1 LVKFRWSG
9 NNSTKDK
16 EKELKMKNK
25 VQRAASLLL
34 AMILAVAFSMPT
46 FAANETNNLGITY
59 MATLGNATLTA
70 SDQDQTFQMILK
82 ANKEIT
88 LGSMQA
94 EITKDSP
101 IELTKIEGGEGISIS
116 ASDYNMDIGKVSWTT
131 EDAENLSGITEL
143 LKVTFKVP
151 AGTKAG
157 SYNVGVKGLELTK
170 DYGTIWEKSASATAT
185 LTITDNTVSSGY
197 TAGLNTL
204 SQEVHV
210 DDTVDVN
217 ISVSNPDETTFA
229 AGEVKIQYDADKLL
243 FDQTGSTLGTATVKD
258 TNGTITLEDYG
269 DNKNFG
275 TGVYT
280 LKFTAKADGD
290 AQIVLKSAAFV
301 NKENAAKSD
310 LIAATLNPDTLSIA
324 IQKKVYS
331 VTLPEIFTGEAN
343 VVDGANYTFSKAADG
358 GHYDYGTVSA
368 TVDGEAVNV
377 IDNGD
382 GTYTINNVTGE
393 LVITCDR
400 TPKSYTVTFA
410 GNAAEDITGAADR
423 ATYNTNYQFA
433 IPSATGWAYK
443 LESITIGDKD
453 YTGYAIEN
461 SVCTIPGTAITG
473 NIIITVT
480 KSATIASVTVEGT
493 GAGAAAGYNPEA
505 EIGKDYTLTITPE
518 EGYTYTVSATMGDK
532 TVDVIDNKDNTYTV
546 KNVTDSIV
554 FTVNSAVIV
563 DGVSVEDYL
572 TLNGTKMWLV
582 KNNTTLAD
590 GKVPTYAGSPM
601 FWSEKYATYCY
612 LVISDT
618 LNAEDAKAEIGI
630 MDGEKVTVTNSM
642 DVNGTGT
649 LDASDAQL
657 TFNMYNAVYSNFTD
671 DVTMEKFL
679 RADVNGDNKIDV
691 KDAEAIVNQI
701 LAGSTN

>member
-1 LVKFRWSG
+1 
-9 NNSTKDK
+9 
-16 EKELKMKNK
+16 MKNK
-25 VQRAASLLL
+25 VQRAAALLL
-34 AMILAVAFSMPT
+34 AMILAVAFSMPA
-46 FAANETNNLGITY
+46 FAADENNNLGVTY
-59 MATLGNATLTA
+59 AAMLSTETLTV
-70 SDQDQTFQMILK
+70 SDQDQTFQMTLK
-82 ANKEIT
+82 TNKEIT
-88 LGSMQA
+88 LGSLEA
-94 EITKDSP
+94 VITEDSP
-101 IELTKIEGGEGISIS
+101 IELVKIEGGEGISIS
-116 ASDYNMDIGKVSWTT
+116 ASDYNMDIGKVSWDT
-131 EDAENLSGITEL
+131 EDAENISGITEL

-157 SYNVGVKGLELTK
+157 SYKVGVKGLELTK

-185 LTITDNTVSSGY
+185 LTITDNTASSGY

-204 SQEVHV
+204 NQEVHV

-217 ISVSNPDETTFA
+217 ISVSNSDAATFA
-229 AGEVKIQYDADKLL
+229 AGEVKIQYDADKLA
-243 FDQTGSTLGTATVKD
+243 FNQDSSVLGNATVKEAG
-258 TNGTITLEDYG
+258 GTITLEDYG

-290 AQIVLKSAAFV
+290 AEITLKSAAFV
-301 NKENAAKSD
+301 DKENAAKSD
-310 LIAATLNPDTLSIA
+310 LIAATLNPDTLLIA
-324 IQKKVYS
+324 IQKKVYN
-331 VTLPEIFTGEAN
+331 VTLPEIFTGAAT
-343 VVDGANYTFSKAADG
+343 VVDGTDYTFSKAADG
-358 GHYDYGTVSA
+358 EHYDYGTVSA
-368 TVDGEAVNV
+368 TVDGKPVDV

-382 GTYTINNVTGE
+382 STYTINNVTGE

-410 GNAAEDITGAADR
+410 GNAAEDITGAAAK
-423 ATYNTNYQFA
+423 ATYNTNYQFT

-518 EGYTYTVSATMGDK
+518 AGYTYTVSATMGNK

-563 DGVSVEDYL
+563 DGVSVEEYL

-618 LNAEDAKAEIGI
+618 LNAEDAKAVIGI

>member
-1 LVKFRWSG
+1 
-9 NNSTKDK
+9 
-16 EKELKMKNK
+16 MKNK

-46 FAANETNNLGITY
+46 FAADETNNLGVTY
-59 MATLGNATLTA
+59 MAMLSNATLTT

-131 EDAENLSGITEL
+131 EDAENLTGITEL

-157 SYNVGVKGLELTK
+157 SYKVGVKGLELTK

-185 LTITDNTVSSGY
+185 LTITDNTASSGY

-204 SQEVHV
+204 NQEVHV

-217 ISVSNPDETTFA
+217 ISVSNSDAATFA
-229 AGEVKIQYDADKLL
+229 AGEVKIQYDADKLA
-243 FDQTGSTLGTATVKD
+243 FNQDSSVLGNATVKEAG
-258 TNGTITLEDYG
+258 GTITLEDYG

-290 AQIVLKSAAFV
+290 AEITLKSAAFV
-301 NKENAAKSD
+301 DKENAAKSD
-310 LIAATLNPDTLSIA
+310 LIAATLNPDTLLIA
-324 IQKKVYS
+324 IQKKVYN
-331 VTLPEIFTGEAN
+331 VTLPEIFTGAAT
-343 VVDGANYTFSKAADG
+343 VVDGTDYTFSKAADG
-358 GHYDYGTVSA
+358 EHYDYGTVSA
-368 TVDGEAVNV
+368 TVDGKPVDV

-382 GTYTINNVTGE
+382 STYTINNVTGE

-410 GNAAEDITGAADR
+410 GNAAEDITGAADK
-423 ATYNTNYQFA
+423 ATYNTNYQFT

-493 GAGAAAGYNPEA
+493 GAGAATGYNPEA

-546 KNVTDSIV
+546 KNVTGNIV
-554 FTVNSAVIV
+554 FTVNRTVIV
-563 DGVSVEDYL
+563 DGVSVEEYL

-582 KNNTTLAD
+582 RNDVTLAD

-601 FWSEKYATYCY
+601 FWSEKYKTYCY
-612 LVISDT
+612 LVVSDT
-618 LNAEDAKAEIGI
+618 LSVEDAKAEIGI
-630 MDGEKVTVTNSM
+630 MDGEKVTVADSM

>member
-1 LVKFRWSG
+1 
-9 NNSTKDK
+9 
-16 EKELKMKNK
+16 MKNK
-25 VQRAASLLL
+25 VQRAAALLL
-34 AMILAVAFSMPT
+34 AMILAVAFSMPA
-46 FAANETNNLGITY
+46 FAADENNNLGVTY
-59 MATLGNATLTA
+59 AAMLSTETLTV
-70 SDQDQTFQMILK
+70 SDQDQTFQMTLK
-82 ANKEIT
+82 TNKEIT
-88 LGSMQA
+88 LGSLEA
-94 EITKDSP
+94 VITEDSP
-101 IELTKIEGGEGISIS
+101 IELVKIEGGEGISIS
-116 ASDYNMDIGKVSWTT
+116 ASDYNMDIGKVSWDT
-131 EDAENLSGITEL
+131 EDAENISGITEL

-157 SYNVGVKGLELTK
+157 SYKVGVKGLELTK

-185 LTITDNTVSSGY
+185 LTITDNTASSGY

-204 SQEVHV
+204 NQEVHV

-217 ISVSNPDETTFA
+217 ISVSNSDAATFA
-229 AGEVKIQYDADKLL
+229 AGEVKIQYDADKLA
-243 FDQTGSTLGTATVKD
+243 FNQDSSVLGNATVKEAG
-258 TNGTITLEDYG
+258 GTITLEDYG

-290 AQIVLKSAAFV
+290 AEITLKSAAFV
-301 NKENAAKSD
+301 DKENAAKSD

-331 VTLPEIFTGEAN
+331 VTLPEIFTGAAT
-343 VVDGANYTFSKAADG
+343 VVDGTDYTFSKAADG
-358 GHYDYGTVSA
+358 EHYDYGTVSA
-368 TVDGEAVNV
+368 TVDGKPVDV

-382 GTYTINNVTGE
+382 STYTINNVTGE

-410 GNAAEDITGAADR
+410 GNAAEDITGAADK
-423 ATYNTNYQFA
+423 ATYNTNYQFT

-473 NIIITVT
+473 NIIIIVT

-493 GAGAAAGYNPEA
+493 GAGAATGYNPEA

-546 KNVTDSIV
+546 KNVTGNIV
-554 FTVNSAVIV
+554 FTVNRTVIV
-563 DGVSVEDYL
+563 DGVSVEEYL

-582 KNNTTLAD
+582 RNDVTLAD

-601 FWSEKYATYCY
+601 FWSEKYKAYCY
-612 LVISDT
+612 LVVSDT
-618 LNAEDAKAEIGI
+618 LSVEDAKAEIGI
-630 MDGEKVTVTNSM
+630 MDGEKVTVADSM

>member
-1 LVKFRWSG
+1 
-9 NNSTKDK
+9 
-16 EKELKMKNK
+16 MKNK
-25 VQRAASLLL
+25 VQRAAALLL
-34 AMILAVAFSMPT
+34 AMILAVAFSMPA
-46 FAANETNNLGITY
+46 FAADENNNLGVTY
-59 MATLGNATLTA
+59 AAMLSTETLTV
-70 SDQDQTFQMILK
+70 SDQDQTFQMTLK
-82 ANKEIT
+82 TNKEIT
-88 LGSMQA
+88 LGSLEA
-94 EITKDSP
+94 VITEDSP
-101 IELTKIEGGEGISIS
+101 IELVKIEGGEGISIS
-116 ASDYNMDIGKVSWTT
+116 ASDYNMDIGKVSWDT
-131 EDAENLSGITEL
+131 EDAENISGITEL

-157 SYNVGVKGLELTK
+157 SYKVGVKGLELTK

-185 LTITDNTVSSGY
+185 LTITDNTASSGY

-204 SQEVHV
+204 NQEVHV

-217 ISVSNPDETTFA
+217 ISVSNSDAATFA
-229 AGEVKIQYDADKLL
+229 AGEVKIQYDADKLA
-243 FDQTGSTLGTATVKD
+243 FNQDSSVLGNATVKEAG
-258 TNGTITLEDYG
+258 GTITLEDYG

-290 AQIVLKSAAFV
+290 AEITLKSAAFV
-301 NKENAAKSD
+301 DKENAAKSD
-310 LIAATLNPDTLSIA
+310 LIAATLNPDTLLIA
-324 IQKKVYS
+324 IQKKVYN
-331 VTLPEIFTGEAN
+331 VTLPEIFTGAAT
-343 VVDGANYTFSKAADG
+343 VVDGTDYTFSKAADG
-358 GHYDYGTVSA
+358 EHYDYGTVSA
-368 TVDGEAVNV
+368 TVDGKPVDV

-382 GTYTINNVTGE
+382 STYTINNVTGE

-410 GNAAEDITGAADR
+410 GNAAEDITGAADK
-423 ATYNTNYQFA
+423 ATYNTNYQFT

-473 NIIITVT
+473 NIIIIVT

-493 GAGAAAGYNPEA
+493 GAGAATGYNPEA

-546 KNVTDSIV
+546 KNVTGNIV
-554 FTVNSAVIV
+554 FTVNRTVIV
-563 DGVSVEDYL
+563 DGVSVEEYL

-582 KNNTTLAD
+582 RNDVTLAD

-601 FWSEKYATYCY
+601 FWSEKYKAYCY
-612 LVISDT
+612 LVVSDT
-618 LNAEDAKAEIGI
+618 LSVEDAKAEIGI
-630 MDGEKVTVTNSM
+630 MDGEKVTVADSM

>member
-368 TVDGEAVNV
+368 TVDGKPVDV

-400 TPKSYTVTFA
+400 TPKSYTVTFE
-410 GNAAEDITGAADR
+410 GNAAEDITGAADK
-423 ATYNTNYQFA
+423 ATYNTNYQFT

-518 EGYTYTVSATMGDK
+518 AGYTYTVSATMGNK

-618 LNAEDAKAEIGI
+618 LNAEDAKVEIGI

>member
-1 LVKFRWSG
+1 
-9 NNSTKDK
+9 
-16 EKELKMKNK
+16 MKNK
-25 VQRAASLLL
+25 VQRVASLLL
-34 AMILAVAFSMPT
+34 AMILAFAFSMPT
-46 FAANETNNLGITY
+46 FAADETNNLGVTY
-59 MATLGNATLTA
+59 MAMLSNTTLPV
-70 SDQDQTFQMILK
+70 SDQDQTFQMTLK

-88 LGSMQA
+88 LGSLQA
-94 EITKDSP
+94 DITKDSP
-101 IELTKIEGGEGISIS
+101 IELVKIEGGEGISIS
-116 ASDYNMDIGKVSWTT
+116 ASDYNMDVGKISWTT
-131 EDAENLSGITEL
+131 EDTENLTGITEL

-151 AGTKAG
+151 AGTEAG
-157 SYNVGVKGLELTK
+157 SYKVGVKGLELTK
-170 DYGTIWEKSASATAT
+170 DYGTIWEKSASAIAT
-185 LTITDNTVSSGY
+185 LTIIDNTASSGY
-197 TAGLNTL
+197 TAGLNAL
-204 SQEVHV
+204 NQEIHV

-229 AGEVKIQYDADKLL
+229 AGEVKIQYDADKLA
-243 FDQTGSTLGTATVKD
+243 FNQDSSVLGNATVKEAG
-258 TNGTITLEDYG
+258 GTITLEDYG

-290 AQIVLKSAAFV
+290 AEITLKSAAFV
-301 NKENAAKSD
+301 DKENAAKSD
-310 LIAATLNPDTLSIA
+310 LIAATLNPDTLLIA
-324 IQKKVYS
+324 IQKKVYN
-331 VTLPEIFTGEAN
+331 VTLPEIFTGAAT
-343 VVDGANYTFSKAADG
+343 VVDGTDYTFSKAADG
-358 GHYDYGTVSA
+358 EHYDYGTVSA
-368 TVDGEAVNV
+368 TVDGKPVDV

-382 GTYTINNVTGE
+382 STYTINNVTGE

-410 GNAAEDITGAADR
+410 GNAAEDITGAADK
-423 ATYNTNYQFA
+423 ATYNTNYQFT

-493 GAGAAAGYNPEA
+493 GAGAATGYNPEA

-546 KNVTDSIV
+546 KNVTGNIV
-554 FTVNSAVIV
+554 FTVNRTVIV
-563 DGVSVEDYL
+563 DGVSVEEYL

-582 KNNTTLAD
+582 RNDVTLAD

-601 FWSEKYATYCY
+601 FWSEKYKAYCY
-612 LVISDT
+612 LVVSDT
-618 LNAEDAKAEIGI
+618 LSVEDAKAEIGI
-630 MDGEKVTVTNSM
+630 MDGEKVTVADSM

>member
-1 LVKFRWSG
+1 
-9 NNSTKDK
+9 
-16 EKELKMKNK
+16 MKNK
-25 VQRAASLLL
+25 VQRAAALLL
-34 AMILAVAFSMPT
+34 AMILAVAFSMPA
-46 FAANETNNLGITY
+46 FAADENNNLGVTY
-59 MATLGNATLTA
+59 AAMLSTETLTV
-70 SDQDQTFQMILK
+70 SDQDQTFQMTLK
-82 ANKEIT
+82 TNKEIT
-88 LGSMQA
+88 LGSLEA
-94 EITKDSP
+94 VITEDSP
-101 IELTKIEGGEGISIS
+101 IELVKIEGGEGISIS
-116 ASDYNMDIGKVSWTT
+116 ASDYNMDIGKVSWDT
-131 EDAENLSGITEL
+131 EDAENISGITEL

-157 SYNVGVKGLELTK
+157 SYKVGVKGLELTK

-185 LTITDNTVSSGY
+185 LTITDNTASSGY

-204 SQEVHV
+204 NQEVHV

-217 ISVSNPDETTFA
+217 ISVSNSDAATFA
-229 AGEVKIQYDADKLL
+229 AGEVKIQYDADKLA
-243 FDQTGSTLGTATVKD
+243 FNQDSSVLGNATVKEAG
-258 TNGTITLEDYG
+258 GTITLEDYG

-290 AQIVLKSAAFV
+290 AEITLKSAAFV
-301 NKENAAKSD
+301 DKENAAKSD
-310 LIAATLNPDTLSIA
+310 LIAATLNPDTLLIA
-324 IQKKVYS
+324 IQKKVYN
-331 VTLPEIFTGEAN
+331 VTLPEIFTGAAT
-343 VVDGANYTFSKAADG
+343 VVDGTDYTFSKAADG
-358 GHYDYGTVSA
+358 EHYDYGTVSA
-368 TVDGEAVNV
+368 TVDGKPVDV

-382 GTYTINNVTGE
+382 STYTINNVTGE

-410 GNAAEDITGAADR
+410 GNAAEDITGAADK
-423 ATYNTNYQFA
+423 ATYNTNYQFT

-493 GAGAAAGYNPEA
+493 GAGAATGYNPEA

-546 KNVTDSIV
+546 KNVTGNIV
-554 FTVNSAVIV
+554 FTVNRTVIV
-563 DGVSVEDYL
+563 DGVSVEEYL

-582 KNNTTLAD
+582 RNDVTLAD

-601 FWSEKYATYCY
+601 FWSEKYKAYCY
-612 LVISDT
+612 LVVSDT
-618 LNAEDAKAEIGI
+618 LSVEDAKAEIGI
-630 MDGEKVTVTNSM
+630 MDGEKVTVADSM

>member
-1 LVKFRWSG
+1 
-9 NNSTKDK
+9 
-16 EKELKMKNK
+16 MKNK

-229 AGEVKIQYDADKLL
+229 AGEVKIQYDAGKLL

>member
-1 LVKFRWSG
+1 
-9 NNSTKDK
+9 
-16 EKELKMKNK
+16 MKNK

-493 GAGAAAGYNPEA
+493 AAGAAAGYNPEA

>member
-1 LVKFRWSG
+1 
-9 NNSTKDK
+9 
-16 EKELKMKNK
+16 MKNK

-46 FAANETNNLGITY
+46 FAADETNNLGVTY
-59 MATLGNATLTA
+59 MAMLSNATLTT

-131 EDAENLSGITEL
+131 EDAENLTGITEL

-157 SYNVGVKGLELTK
+157 SYKVGVKGLELTK

-185 LTITDNTVSSGY
+185 LTITDNTASSGY

-204 SQEVHV
+204 DQEVHV

-229 AGEVKIQYDADKLL
+229 AGEVKIQYDADKLA
-243 FDQTGSTLGTATVKD
+243 FNQDSSVLGNATVKEAG
-258 TNGTITLEDYG
+258 GTITLEDYG

-290 AQIVLKSAAFV
+290 AEITLKSAAFV
-301 NKENAAKSD
+301 DKENAAKSD
-310 LIAATLNPDTLSIA
+310 LIAATLNPDTLLIA
-324 IQKKVYS
+324 IQKKVYN
-331 VTLPEIFTGEAN
+331 VTLPEIFTGAAT
-343 VVDGANYTFSKAADG
+343 VVDGTDYTFSKAADG
-358 GHYDYGTVSA
+358 EHYDYGTVSA
-368 TVDGEAVNV
+368 TVDGKPVDV

-382 GTYTINNVTGE
+382 STYTINNVTGE

-410 GNAAEDITGAADR
+410 GNAAEDITGAADK
-423 ATYNTNYQFA
+423 ATYNTNYQFT

-493 GAGAAAGYNPEA
+493 GAGAATGYNPEA

-546 KNVTDSIV
+546 KNVTGNIV
-554 FTVNSAVIV
+554 FTVNRTVIV
-563 DGVSVEDYL
+563 DGVSVEEYL

-582 KNNTTLAD
+582 RNDVTLAD

-601 FWSEKYATYCY
+601 FWSEKYKAYCY
-612 LVISDT
+612 LVVSDT
-618 LNAEDAKAEIGI
+618 LSVEDAKAEIGI
-630 MDGEKVTVTNSM
+630 MDGEKVTVADSM

>member
-1 LVKFRWSG
+1 
-9 NNSTKDK
+9 
-16 EKELKMKNK
+16 MKNK
-25 VQRAASLLL
+25 VQRAAALLL
-34 AMILAVAFSMPT
+34 AMILAVAFSMPA
-46 FAANETNNLGITY
+46 FAADENNNLGVTY
-59 MATLGNATLTA
+59 AAMLSTETLTV
-70 SDQDQTFQMILK
+70 SDQDQTFQMTLK
-82 ANKEIT
+82 TNKEIT
-88 LGSMQA
+88 LGSLEA
-94 EITKDSP
+94 VITEDSP
-101 IELTKIEGGEGISIS
+101 IELVKIEGGEGISIS
-116 ASDYNMDIGKVSWTT
+116 ASDYNMDIGKVSWDT
-131 EDAENLSGITEL
+131 EDAENISGITEL

-157 SYNVGVKGLELTK
+157 SYKVGVKGLELTK

-185 LTITDNTVSSGY
+185 LTITDNTASSGY

-204 SQEVHV
+204 NQEVHV

-217 ISVSNPDETTFA
+217 ISVSNSDAATFA
-229 AGEVKIQYDADKLL
+229 AGEVKIQYDADKLA
-243 FDQTGSTLGTATVKD
+243 FNQDSSVLGNATVKEAG
-258 TNGTITLEDYG
+258 GTITLEDYG

-290 AQIVLKSAAFV
+290 AEITLKSAAFV
-301 NKENAAKSD
+301 DKENAAKSD
-310 LIAATLNPDTLSIA
+310 LIAATLNPDTLLIA
-324 IQKKVYS
+324 IQKKVYN
-331 VTLPEIFTGEAN
+331 VTLPEIFTGAAT
-343 VVDGANYTFSKAADG
+343 VVDGTDYTFSKAADG
-358 GHYDYGTVSA
+358 EHYDYGTVSA
-368 TVDGEAVNV
+368 TVDGKPVDV

-382 GTYTINNVTGE
+382 STYTINNVTGE

-410 GNAAEDITGAADR
+410 GNAAEDITGAADK
-423 ATYNTNYQFA
+423 ATYNTNYQFT

-473 NIIITVT
+473 NIIIIVT

-493 GAGAAAGYNPEA
+493 GAGAATGYNPEA

-518 EGYTYTVSATMGDK
+518 AGYTYTVSATMGDK